1 MMMCTRCKKRPAV
14 VFVSPSTDMN
24 ATQGYCLVCA
34 KELGIK
40 PVNDIME
47 KMGIT
52 EEQLEAMT
60 ESMNDLM
67 SMSDDGSFEPGG
79 AVPFPSEL
87 LGQFGMNANG
97 DGTEPATRESQP
109 NDKKKKENFH
119 KSKRKHIA
127 AYCTDLTMKA
137 RNGELD
143 AIIGREREI
152 ERVVQ
157 ILSRRTKNNPCL
169 IGEPGVG
176 KTAVAE
182 GLALRIAAGEVPA
195 KLRKKEVQLLDLT
208 ALVAG
213 TQFRGQ
219 FESRIKGLVDEVKQD
234 GNIILFIDEVH
245 NLVGTG
251 DAEGSMNAA
260 NILKPALSRGE
271 IQVIGATTFSE

>member
-87 LGQFGMNANG
+87 LGQFGMN
-97 DGTEPATRESQP
+97 
-109 NDKKKKENFH
+109 
-119 KSKRKHIA
+119 
-127 AYCTDLTMKA
+127 
-137 RNGELD
+137 
-143 AIIGREREI
+143 
-152 ERVVQ
+152 RVG
-157 ILSRRTKNNPCL
+157 NP
-169 IGEPGVG
+169 
-176 KTAVAE
+176 
-182 GLALRIAAGEVPA
+182 R
-195 KLRKKEVQLLDLT
+195 
-208 ALVAG
+208 
-213 TQFRGQ
+213 
-219 FESRIKGLVDEVKQD
+219 
-234 GNIILFIDEVH
+234 
-245 NLVGTG
+245 
-251 DAEGSMNAA
+251 
-260 NILKPALSRGE
+260 KPAE
-271 IQVIGATTFSE
+271 